1 MSDRILAPI
10 VPDELNS
17 DFDAYLASWM
27 LAGVSGLL
35 VAVIDEA
42 DQNIVSRAPPDTKA
56 ACQRRKYK
64 PMPKMFEI
72 TNFDDVFGFD
82 PKYSYSA
89 EAVESIEQHRAA
101 FEGLFVDRVL
111 KLLGIKRPNKSY
123 PPKSNGDLK
132 SLHQA
137 VVSSNAAHHT
147 KLSLLYYILLDCDEK
162 TRNNAH
168 SNAFEEASFIPKKY
182 QIFMKGLWHMDRA
195 EFETALQNLTHPSL
209 IPTFQEEI
217 LEVLVKNSPADDMR
231 LPLAYYHTVL
241 PALISTPALDSLFLA
256 IARTSVTEAFFF
268 LRGQSELDQNRM
280 FEALLRFMTQ
290 EPLGERTAARGIELA
305 NLPFNKEEEALFEQV
320 LTGMGGRTAARARDL
335 VMLRRIGTGKFNEAL
350 DVDCNRSKTV
360 GGLNW
365 ESLQEGIREGLGPR
379 YDISRM
385 R

>member
-1 MSDRILAPI
+1 M
-10 VPDELNS
+10 
-17 DFDAYLASWM
+17 FDIS
-27 LAGVSGLL
+27 
-35 VAVIDEA
+35 
-42 DQNIVSRAPPDTKA
+42 
-56 ACQRRKYK
+56 
-64 PMPKMFEI
+64 
-72 TNFDDVFGFD
+72 NFDDVFAFD

-89 EAVESIEQHRAA
+89 ESVESIEHHRTT

-123 PPKSNGDLK
+123 PPKSNGDLR

-147 KLSLLYYILLDCDEK
+147 KVSLLYYILLDCDDK
-162 TRNNAH
+162 ARNNAN
-168 SNAFEEASFIPKKY
+168 SNAFEEMSFMPKKY
-182 QIFMKGLWHMDRA
+182 QIFMKGLWRMDRA
-195 EFETALQNLTHPSL
+195 QFELALQNLTHPSL

-217 LEVLVKNSPADDMR
+217 LGVLVKHCPADDMS

-241 PALISTPALDSLFLA
+241 PALINTPALDSLFLA

-268 LRGQSELDQNRM
+268 LRSQSELDQTRM
-280 FEALLRFMTQ
+280 FESLLRHMTQ
-290 EPLGERTAARGIELA
+290 EPLGDRTAARGIELA
-305 NLPFNKEEEALFEQV
+305 NLPFTKEEEALFEQV

-365 ESLQEGIREGLGPR
+365 EALQEGIREGLGPR